1 MELFTWAWLATVA
14 GCTLATVL
22 VKNGLAAAMGWTARW
37 VALAVAVALMLLA
50 TGFMVGLT
58 AETLALAVVNGF
70 VVYTAAVG
78 GNQMLA
84 GRHQQQLRMVGERPF
99 FDAWW

>member
-22 VKNGLAAAMGWTARW
+22 VTNGLAAAMGWTARW

-50 TGFMVGLT
+50 TGFSVGLT

-78 GNQMLA
+78 GEPAPARPASAAA
-84 GRHQQQLRMVGERPF
+84 GSSRSRE
-99 FDAWW
+99 